1 MPLSSDSSIS
11 YNQSETAHQ
20 NEQVDQFKGPE
31 PIPFVVSKI
40 PNFETVIEDDSS
52 SEKDEII
59 QAKRVSVSS
68 EEVISR
74 KITIIEPEPEP
85 KVSYFSKMVEILTF
99 RFFRKKNP
107 RQFGF
112 AGSVIIPILKTIKNL
127 LFLLEVTTK

>member
-11 YNQSETAHQ
+11 YNQSEPAHQ

-40 PNFETVIEDDSS
+40 PNFETVIENDSS

-85 KVSYFSKMVEILTF
+85 KVFYFRSVKSSATYLEHSEERSKNFPKMFDL
-99 RFFRKKNP
+99 
-107 RQFGF
+107 
-112 AGSVIIPILKTIKNL
+112 PIL
-127 LFLLEVTTK
+127 

>member
-11 YNQSETAHQ
+11 YNQSEPAHQ
-20 NEQVDQFKGPE
+20 NEQVDQFHKGPE

-85 KVSYFSKMVEILTF
+85 KVSYF
-99 RFFRKKNP
+99 R
-107 RQFGF
+107 
-112 AGSVIIPILKTIKNL
+112 SVKSSAT
-127 LFLLEVTTK
+127 

>member
-11 YNQSETAHQ
+11 YNQSEHAHQ

-40 PNFETVIEDDSS
+40 PNFETVIENDSS

-59 QAKRVSVSS
+59 QAERVSVSS
-68 EEVISR
+68 EDVISR

-85 KVSYFSKMVEILTF
+85 KVTYFSILKNDIGVSTLDIRSINPRVEINDCS
-99 RFFRKKNP
+99 KN
-107 RQFGF
+107 
-112 AGSVIIPILKTIKNL
+112 
-127 LFLLEVTTK
+127 EVFEVFDVPNF

>member
-11 YNQSETAHQ
+11 YNQSEPAHQ

-31 PIPFVVSKI
+31 PVPFVVSKI
-40 PNFETVIEDDSS
+40 PNFETVIENDSS

-85 KVSYFSKMVEILTF
+85 KVSYF
-99 RFFRKKNP
+99 R
-107 RQFGF
+107 
-112 AGSVIIPILKTIKNL
+112 SVKSSAT
-127 LFLLEVTTK
+127 

>member
-1 MPLSSDSSIS
+1 MKDNGSLTSSSALPLSSDSSIS
-11 YNQSETAHQ
+11 YNQSEPAPQ

-40 PNFETVIEDDSS
+40 PNFETVIENDSS

-59 QAKRVSVSS
+59 QAERVSVSS

-85 KVSYFSKMVEILTF
+85 KVNLFIEI
-99 RFFRKKNP
+99 R
-107 RQFGF
+107 
-112 AGSVIIPILKTIKNL
+112 
-127 LFLLEVTTK
+127 